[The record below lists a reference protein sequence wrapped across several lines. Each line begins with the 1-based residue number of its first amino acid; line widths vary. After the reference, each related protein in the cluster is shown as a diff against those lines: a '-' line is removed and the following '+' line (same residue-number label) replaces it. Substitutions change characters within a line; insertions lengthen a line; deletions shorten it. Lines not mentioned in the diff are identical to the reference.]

1 MAPRRVSS
9 MFCMQT
15 LGQSDAAP
23 AGCQILYIAF
33 VQCSV
38 TVSYRFQDFISL
50 RQSCMLCVET
60 VMWHFHV
67 TLGSIFARLCHW
79 MDSRNVGGNSVG
91 NFNGRTL
98 NRRTLREQSF
108 PCHETKCNDWFG
120 TRGVSLNDDVVSS
133 SRSRL
138 HVLIRITCG
147 RRCVCV
153 LSSSPVLHSS
163 HGILCKFIL
172 IILSTLSTSDM
183 IGLRKWAGLSPDF
196 THRQGSLFI

>member
-1 MAPRRVSS
+1 MAPRRVTS

-15 LGQSDAAP
+15 LGHSDAAP

-91 NFNGRTL
+91 NFNVRTL

-108 PCHETKCNDWFG
+108 ACHETDCNDCLW
-120 TRGVSLNDDVVSS
+120 TRGVITKWWRCHFVTIRTACFNQYYVWMTV
-133 SRSRL
+133 RL
-138 HVLIRITCG
+138 CFIVTA
-147 RRCVCV
+147 
-153 LSSSPVLHSS
+153 VLHSA
-163 HGILCKFIL
+163 HVILCKFLL
-172 IILSTLSTSDM
+172 IV
-183 IGLRKWAGLSPDF
+183 
-196 THRQGSLFI
+196 FIIYAVYIWHDWSS